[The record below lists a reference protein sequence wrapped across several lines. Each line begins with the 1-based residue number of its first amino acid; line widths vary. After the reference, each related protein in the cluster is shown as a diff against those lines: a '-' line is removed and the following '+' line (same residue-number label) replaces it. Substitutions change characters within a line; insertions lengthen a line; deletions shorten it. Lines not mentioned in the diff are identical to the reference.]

1 MRRRR
6 ASAGLGRLPCDECAF
21 DGPLDRFIYFTP
33 SYLSC
38 QTFSLMSSWP
48 GPGIN
53 LNVGNFPGDPYPE
66 IEKIAPHANIVRFK
80 TYLGGGVWYTRSR

>member
-1 MRRRR
+1 
-6 ASAGLGRLPCDECAF
+6 
-21 DGPLDRFIYFTP
+21 
-33 SYLSC
+33 
-38 QTFSLMSSWP
+38 MSSWP